1 MRIDDGLVVGNTY
14 DKYGTSNPIAR
25 RLMRGFLDS
34 AERLAKRTHAANIYE
49 AGCGEG
55 KLSNY
60 FHSLGY
66 KVRGSDVS
74 ADVINEAREVYPQ
87 IEFERKSI
95 YELDASE
102 HGAELV
108 VCCEVLEHLEE
119 PQKALDVLA
128 RIAPKYLLVSVPRE
142 PLWRMLNM
150 LRGKYLTA
158 CGNTPGH
165 LNHWS
170 TRQFVTFLSQRFNI
184 VETCTPLP
192 WTMVLC
198 SSKEM
203 KS

>member
-1 MRIDDGLVVGNTY
+1 MRIDNGLVVGNTY

-25 RLMRGFLDS
+25 RLMRGFLHS
-34 AERLAKRTHAANIYE
+34 AEHLAKSTNATNIYE
-49 AGCGEG
+49 VGCGEG

-60 FHSLGY
+60 FHGLGY
-66 KVRGSDVS
+66 EVRGSDVS
-74 ADVINEAREVYPQ
+74 ADVITEARETYPQ
-87 IEFERKSI
+87 IEFEEKSI

-119 PQKALDVLA
+119 PDKALDVLA
-128 RIAPKYLLVSVPRE
+128 QIAPEYLLVSVPRE
-142 PLWRMLNM
+142 PLWRVLNV

-158 CGNTPGH
+158 GGNTPGH

-170 TRQFVTFLSQRFNI
+170 TRQFVRSLSRRFNI
-184 VETCTPLP
+184 VQTCTPLP

-198 SSKEM
+198 SSKAM